1 MKNTRQNF
9 VASRLS
15 ASRLSALAVS
25 FFVTAAQ
32 ASAQSLFATQVIG
45 SNTNGNAGGG
55 IFAPGNALG
64 APNGATGVHSLGLGG
79 DLTLGFALP
88 IVDGPGADLIV
99 GENPFRLT
107 TGGWD
112 TFAEMMFV
120 EVSSDGVHFA
130 RFPSRYFGEPVQPG
144 PFGTVQVGT
153 YSNLAGQT
161 PVLALTPNVDA
172 QDVVDA
178 GGDAFDLADLAAD
191 PLVGNGLVDLQAIT
205 QVRLVD
211 VQSGLSLDSR
221 GTPIFDPGSGSA
233 DVDAVTVIHQQG
245 LVPANAPRVSLSVQV
260 DGTVALRIEDPDGW
274 QDLDPAS
281 LRAALFGIPVDA
293 GALLGTLVLQ
303 QADAQ
308 GFTLVQPLAL
318 PSSLLFSVAF
328 SLKDR
333 AGNRSGL
340 SKSRPTS

>member
-1 MKNTRQNF
+1 MKQSPIL
-9 VASRLS
+9 VASTLC
-15 ASRLSALAVS
+15 ALAVYS
-25 FFVTAAQ
+25 PL
-32 ASAQSLFATQVIG
+32 SAQSVFATQVLG

-55 IFAPGNALG
+55 VFNPSNALG
-64 APNGATGVHSLGLGG
+64 APNGPTSVHSLGIAG

-88 IVDGPGADLIV
+88 ITNGPGADLIV
-99 GENPFRLT
+99 GENPFRLQ

-120 EVSSDGVHFA
+120 EVSSDGVHFV
-130 RFPSRYFGEPVQPG
+130 RFPSRYFGLPVQPG
-144 PFGTVQVGT
+144 AFGTVQVGT

-161 PVLALTPNVDA
+161 PVLATSPAVDA

-178 GGDAFDLADLAAD
+178 GGDAFDLDDLAAE
-191 PLVGNGLVDLQAIT
+191 PMVLLGLVDLQAIA

-211 VQSGLSLDSR
+211 VVSGQSTDSR
-221 GTPIFDPGSGSA
+221 GVPVFDPGSGSA
-233 DVDAVTVIHQQG
+233 DVDHVTVIHQQG
-245 LVPANAPRVSLSVQV
+245 LVAANGPRVSLSVQV
-260 DGTVALRIEDPDGW
+260 DGTVALRLEDPDGW

-281 LRAALFGIPVDA
+281 LRASLFGIPIDA

-308 GFTLVQPLAL
+308 GFTLVQPVPL
-318 PSSLLFSVAF
+318 PQSLLFSVAF

-333 AGNRSGL
+333 AGNRSGE
-340 SKSRPTS
+340 SRSRPTS